1 MILSQDSSV
10 LEFTLYSQSTSSYI
24 HKNTLKAEKNIKN
37 TGLEVDFW
45 P

>member
-24 HKNTLKAEKNIKN
+24 LKNTLKAEKTKY